1 MRKYLLPI
9 VYILSFFVFP
19 TIIFAEKIYP
29 IVLSNNFEGGII
41 EANNEILQSET
52 FSITKESGKWFIAA
66 NIRPK
71 DSKNTKIYILPHKKY
86 IEFDENKSC
95 YEEFS
100 LYILPQSKLIVVE
113 RQIINHTNQSHSYIS
128 YGGSLI
134 TYKLK

>member
-1 MRKYLLPI
+1 MRKFLLSI

-29 IVLSNNFEGGII
+29 IVLGNNFEGGTI

-52 FSITKESGKWFIAA
+52 FSIAKESGKWFIVA

-71 DSKNTKIYILPHKKY
+71 DSKNTKIYILPYKRY

-100 LYILPQSKLIVVE
+100 LYILPQSKLIVIE
-113 RQIINHTNQSHSYIS
+113 RQIINHTNQSYSYIG

-134 TYKLK
+134 TYKLE